1 MAYLIYQDADIKSEL
16 ADEIDFAQALRII
29 KGYMDTDDTLDA
41 LKGFE
46 RRYEQEQMDTYRD
59 EYENDFWQQ
68 QYRYEIFSYN
78 LLIEGFSKLFAPKEA
93 A

>member
-16 ADEIDFAQALRII
+16 ADEIDFAQALRIL
-29 KGYMDTDDTLDA
+29 KSYMDTDDILDA

-59 EYENDFWQQ
+59 EWENDFWQQ
-68 QYRYEIFSYN
+68 NYRYEIFSYN
-78 LLIEGFSKLFAPKEA
+78 LLIEGFSKLFAPKEVA
-93 A
+93 